1 MVKIPIFR
9 MADRTC
15 FVFVV
20 VVMVQ
25 DTMTVP
31 LQEGLQEDAE
41 AVVTDIM
48 QPIQTQES
56 HQVAPRI
63 MEEPMARDLRVEQVV
78 RASAVVSL
86 QEEVVAV
93 VVEQEQASSPIQ
105 EETVARPL
113 RSLFYKPLLPLEE
126 VVAVAAGMESV
137 APRQAWVAPS

>member
-1 MVKIPIFR
+1 ME
-9 MADRTC
+9 DQTS

-25 DTMTVP
+25 DTMTAP
-31 LQEGLQEDAE
+31 LQEGLQEGAE
-41 AVVTDIM
+41 AVVMDTTL
-48 QPIQTQES
+48 PIQTQES

-63 MEEPMARDLRVEQVV
+63 MEEPMARDLQVEQVV

-113 RSLFYKPLLPLEE
+113 RSLFYKPLSPLEE
-126 VVAVAAGMESV
+126 VVVEEPGTE
-137 APRQAWVAPS
+137 